1 MSHRQQFVFGGAFSH
16 APARIASAPA
26 APAAASRAVFA
37 PPVASAAVRAAVV
50 VATVAIFSVTSAVAV
65 ATSLALQAPADTGT
79 AVTCFI
85 VTANDDSIG

>member
-26 APAAASRAVFA
+26 APAAASRALF
-37 PPVASAAVRAAVV
+37 P
-50 VATVAIFSVTSAVAV
+50 TAIAVA
-65 ATSLALQAPADTGT
+65 ASLALQAPADTGT

>member
-37 PPVASAAVRAAVV
+37 PPVASAAVRAVV